1 MPRGPIQEGALTRR
15 SVIAAV
21 VGWSLACASG
31 VPDPGPYRAEVTP
44 PWSELQLPLSEGRVV
59 YSDEAMITVHVDGGD
74 VAGLTERWSQAL
86 TAAGLVL
93 QADTS
98 AADMTSITWADD
110 TAVVALGILAVG
122 DRAEVSLTRYP
133 K

>member
-1 MPRGPIQEGALTRR
+1 M
-15 SVIAAV
+15 
-21 VGWSLACASG
+21 
-31 VPDPGPYRAEVTP
+31 
-44 PWSELQLPLSEGRVV
+44 QLPVSDGRVV
-59 YSDEAMITVHVDGGD
+59 YSDDAMLTVHVDAGD
-74 VAGLTERWSQAL
+74 MAGLTERWSQAL
-86 TAAGLVL
+86 TAAGLAL

-122 DRAEVSLTRYP
+122 DRVEVSLTRYP